1 MGTLRNLVRTSVMA
15 AMLGTGAV
23 QAAATDRDAHRA
35 DLRAA
40 LTELN
45 EGNGFTFELG
55 SVEQWAPMTGFARA
69 YQGRIEVSPIALDLF
84 QNREEARAFAA
95 FLVAYVGKPLRP
107 APRERAGVAESLATA
122 GAVLGGMALDP
133 DKSRNVNVFDG
144 EGMEHSGG
152 VADGVAGARMLSMLE
167 KAHGCSGPL
176 VSVLA
181 RASLAKARD
190 PATAELV
197 YLARK
202 ANRDLGK
209 TVYPPDFSC
218 ATGA

>member
-1 MGTLRNLVRTSVMA
+1 MGILRTLVRTSVMA
-15 AMLGTGAV
+15 AVLATGAA
-23 QAAATDRDAHRA
+23 QAAATDRDAHLA
-35 DLRAA
+35 ELRAA
-40 LTELN
+40 LSELN

-55 SVEQWAPMTGFARA
+55 SAEQMAPMTGFARA
-69 YQGRIEVSPIALDLF
+69 YQGRLEVSSIALDLF

-95 FLVAYVGKPLRP
+95 FLIAYVGEPLQR

-122 GAVLGGMALDP
+122 GAVLGGIALDP
-133 DKSRNVNVFDG
+133 GKSRNINAFDW

-152 VADGVAGARMLSMLE
+152 VADGVAGVRMLAMLE

-190 PATAELV
+190 PATAQLV

-218 ATGA
+218 APNT